1 VHSRYPKAKYCDN
14 ALPIK
19 FTTADGVQMDKF
31 KYAVDVVCS
40 ISLTFRTGFAHVTP
54 YTLETLKIK
63 VKVIA

>member
-1 VHSRYPKAKYCDN
+1 
-14 ALPIK
+14 
-19 FTTADGVQMDKF
+19 MDKF